1 MSWTEAGRNRLVF
14 HVFQGMCSR
23 SPKMR
28 LLSKV
33 SCDPVH
39 VGDLSE
45 SLAIKAVSVRK
56 SLSLKTPVGVC

>member
-1 MSWTEAGRNRLVF
+1 
-14 HVFQGMCSR
+14 
-23 SPKMR
+23 MR

-39 VGDLSE
+39 VGDISE